1 MRVEREGKGWMKIEI
16 DREVGWTS
24 MQPTPPQNQEG
35 RLQCLRAPEA
45 PGTEPL
51 FSFPL
56 RTSLTLFAHNNAL
69 SFMSHSWVIGQ
80 SPLRL
85 SPTSNSITPFHIPH
99 WNQSSTPWTPH
110 SPFIYRSPSSAHLKT
125 AGRPMLFQ
133 HPFQAHRLSLSLFK
147 SIHLPLKYSLG
158 LAAGATEK
166 CDLPIKFWLLNNEM
180 NILF

>member
-1 MRVEREGKGWMKIEI
+1 MKRNETKRNMGSTHDRWFSGNVEAPWRICSGSNVLCPNEKPRKIGQINKNEMRVEREGKGWMKIEI

-69 SFMSHSWVIGQ
+69 SFMSHSWVIG
-80 SPLRL
+80 
-85 SPTSNSITPFHIPH
+85 
-99 WNQSSTPWTPH
+99 
-110 SPFIYRSPSSAHLKT
+110 
-125 AGRPMLFQ
+125 
-133 HPFQAHRLSLSLFK
+133 
-147 SIHLPLKYSLG
+147 
-158 LAAGATEK
+158 
-166 CDLPIKFWLLNNEM
+166 
-180 NILF
+180 